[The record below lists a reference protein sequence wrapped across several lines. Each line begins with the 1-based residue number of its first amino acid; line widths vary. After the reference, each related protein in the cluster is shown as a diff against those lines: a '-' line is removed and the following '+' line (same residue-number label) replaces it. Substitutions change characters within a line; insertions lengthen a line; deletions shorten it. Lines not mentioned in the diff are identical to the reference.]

1 MLLEFPQAADLVGW
15 HLVALYPTVN
25 CIATHAEVGS
35 DRINREPTVRHDE
48 CRLKSAFSYYSRL
61 GRSKSHEITLHL
73 CFVKFGQNVRIS
85 SHMKWKTPILGL
97 RTGFHKPPGTIR
109 PYSSRGVRRNVWDA
123 RQIASTIPACNCEPQ
138 LGFAIGSIEEA
149 GRSTFGFLIR

>member
-48 CRLKSAFSYYSRL
+48 CGLKSAFSYYSRL

-97 RTGFHKPPGTIR
+97 RTGLHLSTRLIRVIVVHRRKPERLRCKT
-109 PYSSRGVRRNVWDA
+109 
-123 RQIASTIPACNCEPQ
+123 NCFNNYFLHVSPR
-138 LGFAIGSIEEA
+138 LRLAIGN
-149 GRSTFGFLIR
+149 T